1 MCGAPLECAGKAR
14 HLGRPNCSI
23 IGRILEDPAVSC
35 LAFPDPPNYQYLA
48 SPLLSMARL
57 LLCHTTA
64 MFVEEGMTRIMWKR
78 LRVFAGMAVLAF
90 GMMVSEASAQIRLP
104 DLGQVR
110 LPDLGRVGD
119 AMNVQL
125 KVEEITLESINF
137 RDQTANLNVGF
148 NVANG
153 LIPVRLKDFDY
164 RLRLGDQDLIE
175 GSHNG
180 TLKVGGRQ
188 ASRVNLPVT
197 VHLRSIPGVVWSA
210 FTNRGRLRYDL
221 DSAFTLPLFV
231 TEKRFDQNFS
241 GEVPLRSL
249 VDAASIL
256 RARGMGGNRST
267 AGSILNRLPW

>member
-1 MCGAPLECAGKAR
+1 MLKSL
-14 HLGRPNCSI
+14 LGRLRTVAGGLALALVLFTSAPVATAQMRLPD
-23 IGRILEDPAVSC
+23 IGRI
-35 LAFPDPPNYQYLA
+35 
-48 SPLLSMARL
+48 
-57 LLCHTTA
+57 
-64 MFVEEGMTRIMWKR
+64 G
-78 LRVFAGMAVLAF
+78 
-90 GMMVSEASAQIRLP
+90 
-104 DLGQVR
+104 
-110 LPDLGRVGD
+110 DLGRIGD
-119 AMNVQL
+119 AVNVQIKL
-125 KVEEITLESINF
+125 GEVTLESINF
-137 RDQTANLNVGF
+137 RDQTANLNLGLD
-148 NVANG
+148 VANG
-153 LIPVRLKDFDY
+153 LIPVSLKDFDY

-180 TLKVGGRQ
+180 ALKIGGRR

-256 RARGMGGNRST
+256 RARRAGDSGSST
-267 AGSILNRLPW
+267 AGRIWDALPW